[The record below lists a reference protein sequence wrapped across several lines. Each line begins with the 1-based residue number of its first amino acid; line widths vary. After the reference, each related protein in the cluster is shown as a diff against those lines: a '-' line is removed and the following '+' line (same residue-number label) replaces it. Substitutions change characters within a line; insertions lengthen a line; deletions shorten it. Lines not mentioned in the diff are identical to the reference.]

1 MCLVHLQDP
10 RSAKSALEK
19 AANMDDAEKYP
30 LAILNCAIF
39 CYQYQEYEASWR
51 HLRRYLEVVESKKRG
66 NESQIGNMRTVRGF
80 QVQGGS

>member
-1 MCLVHLQDP
+1 MCLAHLQDP

-19 AANMDDAEKYP
+19 AASMGDVEKYP

-51 HLRRYLEVVESKKRG
+51 HLRRYLEVVENKKRG
-66 NESQIGNMRTVRGF
+66 AEPTMGNMRTVRGL
-80 QVQGGS
+80 